1 MARTVGGLMI
11 WWWMWILLDFGWEV
25 TESPILFSS
34 SPALFFT
41 PFKFET
47 SSDKFLSKRYLNF
60 TSRFFWNTESDY
72 MYSLNVKISDLQ
84 RQTVDC
90 DVFFGYTATPCR
102 SHSEH
107 VCMEG
112 FGGTLWS
119 GSGRGW
125 SRLRLKILANAY
137 QTRWAIMQEEGPYIA
152 FVFQGS

>member
-1 MARTVGGLMI
+1 
-11 WWWMWILLDFGWEV
+11 
-25 TESPILFSS
+25 
-34 SPALFFT
+34 
-41 PFKFET
+41 
-47 SSDKFLSKRYLNF
+47 
-60 TSRFFWNTESDY
+60 

-137 QTRWAIMQEEGPYIA
+137 QTRWA
-152 FVFQGS
+152 